1 MGPSRTHHPVIPLPC
16 PECGSLST
24 FVLRTDKLRNGTT
37 RRRHACRSCT
47 HRWTTL
53 DGPLPDRPAY
63 QPRATPY
70 SPRGFTERDIV
81 HILLSPEPDR
91 TLALLYNCSR
101 QSIVNIRLG
110 RTFPTIR
117 PDIPRRISG
126 RAYSAP
132 GPLCTSCMN
141 WTGTACSFGF
151 PEAVTEPTFARDCD
165 LYLAT

>member
-1 MGPSRTHHPVIPLPC
+1 MGPRRKPYLVTPHPC
-16 PECGSLST
+16 PECGSPST
-24 FVLRTDKLRNGTT
+24 FVLRTDNLRNGTT
-37 RRRHACRSCT
+37 RRRLACRSCT
-47 HRWTTL
+47 HRWTLL

-70 SPRGFTERDIV
+70 SPRGLTERDIV
-81 HILLSPEPDR
+81 SILLSTEPDR
-91 TLALLYNCSR
+91 TLASLYNCSR

-132 GPLCTSCMN
+132 GPTCTTCSH
-141 WTGTACSFGF
+141 WSGTCCTFGF
-151 PEAVTEPTFARDCD
+151 PEAATDHTFARDCD
-165 LYLAT
+165 LFLVA